1 MLELVKYMITELVD
15 DKDAVVINLAEDGET
30 INVQVAQSDM
40 GKIIGKEGRIAKA
53 IRTIVKAASARSEV
67 KYSVVILENE

>member
-1 MLELVKYMITELVD
+1 MIELVKYMITELVD
-15 DKDAVVINLAEDGET
+15 DKDAVVVTLAEDGET

-53 IRTIVKAASARSEV
+53 IRTIVKAASARSDV